1 VSAVRLRTVDAFAD
15 RPFTGNP
22 AAVVVLESTPPDEW
36 MAAVARETNL
46 SDTAF
51 VLRERSPDADFRLRW
66 FTSWRRLTARSCPT
80 PLPTNTPSHAPP
92 GVGAFR
98 AKHSWTCAAPATTA

>member
-1 VSAVRLRTVDAFAD
+1 VTEVRLRTIDAFTD

-46 SDTAF
+46 
-51 VLRERSPDADFRLRW
+51 
-66 FTSWRRLTARSCPT
+66 
-80 PLPTNTPSHAPP
+80 
-92 GVGAFR
+92 
-98 AKHSWTCAAPATTA
+98 